1 MNYSRILSQEFNLN
15 EVNVTNII
23 NLINEGNTLP
33 FIARYRKELTNSI
46 DDQVLHELADRL
58 NYLTNL
64 AKRKEEVEK
73 SITEQGK
80 FTDELAKA
88 LEQAT
93 TLAEVEDI
101 YRPFKQKKKTRASV
115 AIAKGLQP
123 LADIIYAQELTQ
135 GDIVEIVK
143 PYTNDELTHE
153 EALQGAMDIIAEI
166 ASDNADCRKWLR
178 QYYFEKGFINT
189 KISKGENA
197 AVYEMYKDYTES
209 VAKLPSHRILAINRG
224 EAEECLK
231 VSFTVDESEIQAFVT
246 NFFARNDS
254 IFKSYVT
261 TAVLDGLDRL
271 ITPSIEREI
280 RTTLTERASE
290 QAIKMFKVNLVPL
303 LMQPPL
309 KNKVVLA
316 VDPAYRT
323 GCKIAVVDSQGN
335 VLDSTVVYATPPQQ
349 RIDES
354 IAKLTALIN
363 KYSVDVISI
372 GNGTAS
378 KEAEIF
384 VSELIKQ
391 QTRKVN
397 YAVVNEAGASV
408 YSASKLAA
416 EEFPQ
421 FDVSIRSAISI
432 ARRLIDPLAEL
443 IKIDVKSIG
452 VGQYQHDMPQ
462 ARLTEVLEGVV
473 VDCVN
478 NVGVDVNTA
487 SVSLL
492 KYVAGLNASI
502 AKNIVEYRKT
512 NKINSRNDLLK
523 ISKLGAKAFE
533 QCAGFIRIIDGI
545 NVLDNTQVHP
555 EAYVAADK
563 LLKLFGYTYND
574 VKEHNI
580 SDLRRK
586 VEGYGIDKVA
596 AAIDVGVPTLTD
608 IVDSLLKTGRDVRE
622 DLPMPILRSDLLDIN
637 NLKEGMELHGVVRNV
652 IDFGAFID
660 IGVHQDGLVHISQI
674 SDDYIKH
681 PSDVLSVGQQVV
693 VRVLSVDTAKNKI
706 SLTLKTSEKPT
717 GVKGIARTNNKPNSF
732 SPPNQHKTNNA
743 KSVSSEINKPK
754 PTLSEEEQLALNLQQ
769 LAAKYSHKK

>member
-1 MNYSRILSQEFNLN
+1 MDYAKVLSQEFNMD
-15 EVNVTNII
+15 EKYAVNVI
-23 NLINEGNTLP
+23 NLIDEGNTLP

-46 DDQVLHELADRL
+46 DDQVLHEFADRL
-58 NYLTNL
+58 NYLINL
-64 AKRKEEVEK
+64 EKRKQEVIN

-80 FTDELAKA
+80 FTPELAEA
-88 LEQAT
+88 LKLAS
-93 TLAEVEDI
+93 TLSEVEDI
-101 YRPFKQKKKTRASV
+101 YRPYKQKKKTRASI

-123 LADIIYAQELTQ
+123 LADIIYAQEMQ
-135 GDIVEIVK
+135 SGDIVEIVK
-143 PYTNDELTHE
+143 PFTSDELTHE
-153 EALQGAMDIIAEI
+153 QALAGALDIIAEI

-178 QYYFEKGFINT
+178 QFYLEKAVICT
-189 KISKGENA
+189 KLLDNDNA
-197 AVYEMYKDYTES
+197 ATYDMYKEYTENI
-209 VAKLPSHRILAINRG
+209 AKLPSHRILAINRG
-224 EAEECLK
+224 ETEDCLK
-231 VSFTVDESEIQAFVT
+231 VSFITDEEAIQAFIV

-254 IFKSYVT
+254 MFKSLVT
-261 TAVLDGLDRL
+261 SAVIDGLNRL
-271 ITPSIEREI
+271 IIPSIEREI
-280 RTTLTERASE
+280 RSTLTERASE

-323 GCKIAVVDSQGN
+323 GCKIAVVDNQGN
-335 VLDSTVVYATPPQQ
+335 VLDTTVVYPTPPQE
-349 RIDES
+349 RIEES
-354 IAKLTALIN
+354 EAKLTTLIN
-363 KYSVDVISI
+363 KNNVDVISI

-384 VSELIKQ
+384 VANLIKK
-391 QTRKVN
+391 QTRNVN

-421 FDVSIRSAISI
+421 YDVSIRSAVSI
-432 ARRLIDPLAEL
+432 ARRIIDPLAEL

-502 AKNIVEYRKT
+502 AKNIVEYRKS

-523 ISKLGAKAFE
+523 IPKLGAKAYE

-555 EAYVAADK
+555 EAYAAADR
-563 LLKLFGYTYND
+563 LLKLFGYTYTD
-574 VKEHNI
+574 VKEHKIN
-580 SDLRRK
+580 DLRRK
-586 VEGYGIDKVA
+586 VEGYGTDKVA
-596 AAIDVGVPTLTD
+596 AAIDVGVPTLID

-622 DLPMPILRSDLLDIN
+622 DLPMPILRSDLLDIK
-637 NLKEGMELHGVVRNV
+637 NLREGMELHGVVRNV

-660 IGVHQDGLVHISQI
+660 IGVHQDGLAHISQI

-681 PSDVLSVGQQVV
+681 PSDVLTVGQQVV
-693 VRVLSVDTAKNKI
+693 VRVLSVDTVKNKI
-706 SLTLKTSEKPT
+706 SLTLKTSDKPT
-717 GVKGIARTNNKPNSF
+717 GVKELPRDNNSANNIKTTNISKSSPRPAAVAKP
-732 SPPNQHKTNNA
+732 
-743 KSVSSEINKPK
+743 V
-754 PTLSEEEQLALNLQQ
+754 LSEEEQLKANLEQ
-769 LAAKYSHKK
+769 LAAKYSYKK